1 MAFTVEDFQDL
12 LRLLEQRPEWQAEL
26 RRRVLTDEL
35 LELPALVRQ
44 LIAAQARTEERLERL
59 ESTVAKL
66 AEAQLRTEEAL
77 LALTGRFEE
86 HERRNALD
94 LQPLKEFALAQK
106 LADRPGVFRPLLTE
120 PEPLRPAEASAWFTT
135 LADEGRLAPDEYQ
148 ELLWADLLV
157 RGRRDQQEG
166 YLVVETSWTIG
177 LRDVDRAARR
187 AWLLQERAGVRAWP
201 AVVGYRVAEQAEP
214 RLARQEVLSIVLPE

>member
-157 RGRRDQQEG
+157 RGRRDPGRLPRGGDVLDHRPEG
-166 YLVVETSWTIG
+166 RRPG
-177 LRDVDRAARR
+177 RAARLAAAGTGGGAR
-187 AWLLQERAGVRAWP
+187 LAGGGGLPSCRAGRAP
-201 AVVGYRVAEQAEP
+201 PGAAGGPQYRAA
-214 RLARQEVLSIVLPE
+214 